1 VLPCLVHRDDLRPLC
16 LAYFAE
22 SSKYI
27 GKITH
32 FSLDAEMNGL
42 VEGPGEKWVILRI
55 PSSVSQAIL
64 PGESHC
70 NGQDGDKIGP
80 PAGVLARGMSYEYLH
95 L

>member
-1 VLPCLVHRDDLRPLC
+1 VSSLLC
-16 LAYFAE
+16 REQQVYRQD
-22 SSKYI
+22 YP
-27 GKITH
+27 
-32 FSLDAEMNGL
+32 FSPPDAEMNGL